1 MRDARMSAND
11 PDGEHGVG
19 VTIPQHG
26 TREQYSKDT
35 AILRKRKIIFWA
47 S

>member
-1 MRDARMSAND
+1 MRDVRISAND
-11 PDGEHGVG
+11 PDGMEHGVN
-19 VTIPQHG
+19 VSISQHG

-35 AILRKRKIIFWA
+35 AFLRKIIFWA